1 MSLYAGT
8 MNSEFNKKHNANLL
22 KARKEQANAEAADK
36 KIKERA
42 QEVEELAAKRIKEL
56 KHDKNVSNAQK
67 KAVQDAANA
76 LRKASDAADAAA
88 KASRMTRGQRIESGA
103 HLNLGKARGG
113 ARLLFGKT
121 RRANKR
127 KGTRRAKFFGLF

>member
-1 MSLYAGT
+1 M
-8 MNSEFNKKHNANLL
+8 MNREFNNNHNAKLM

-56 KHDKNVSNAQK
+56 KHDRNVSNAQK

-76 LRKASDAADAAA
+76 LRKASDAADEAAR
-88 KASRMTRGQRIESGA
+88 ASRMTRGQRLESGT
-103 HLNLGKARGG
+103 HLNLSRARGG

-127 KGTRRAKFFGLF
+127 KGTRRGKKMFFGLF